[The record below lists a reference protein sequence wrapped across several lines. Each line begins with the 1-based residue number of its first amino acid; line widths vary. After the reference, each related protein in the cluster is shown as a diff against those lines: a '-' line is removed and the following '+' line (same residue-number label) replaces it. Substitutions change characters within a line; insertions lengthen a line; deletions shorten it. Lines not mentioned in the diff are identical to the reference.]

1 VNPQGER
8 LTNPPAA
15 VREGAAA
22 GGAVRLDQASVDHPP
37 HYQANGVEAIDVI
50 EAFGLDFN
58 LGNAVKYLLR
68 AGRKGDALT
77 DLKKAAWYV
86 GRAIAKLEAGR

>member
-1 VNPQGER
+1 MAE
-8 LTNPPAA
+8 AA
-15 VREGAAA
+15 QQ
-22 GGAVRLDQASVDHPP
+22 RLDQASVDHPP

-50 EAFGLDFN
+50 DAFGLGFN

-77 DLKKAAWYV
+77 DLKKARWYLDREIDKRED
-86 GRAIAKLEAGR
+86 GR